1 MACRLCGTSGSLV
14 EMISFNGFPKAAQF
28 LPSESELKND
38 VPVKLSAVECTY
50 CGLVQLT
57 NKPVFYY
64 KDVITAASLTGVSRK
79 KLSKEFE
86 DIIMKFSLKDVQML
100 EIGSGDGQFLSV
112 LRELGLKAQG
122 LEHSHANVEKAESKG
137 LNIAQGYLLDNPKMD
152 KKFGFII
159 CNNFMEHQPDIKKF
173 LRKIHGALA
182 PKGFVYISVPNLQR
196 IVEKACFY
204 EFVVDHLAYFSRKTL
219 KLALEISGF
228 DVKRLYFKNN
238 KNDIVVVAKK
248 RSPRAL
254 KNRKKK
260 MEMIVES
267 LQSLVAS
274 LTKAGK
280 RVSIWGAGHRA
291 LALMA
296 ISNVKG
302 VDFVIDSAAFK
313 QGKYTPLLNKKIISP
328 QYFTKRVTCDY
339 LIVMLP
345 GSLSEQVRK
354 YLKQE
359 NFVGNILY
367 FNDEKIEL
375 ET

>member
-1 MACRLCGTSGSLV
+1 
-14 EMISFNGFPKAAQF
+14 
-28 LPSESELKND
+28 
-38 VPVKLSAVECTY
+38 
-50 CGLVQLT
+50 
-57 NKPVFYY
+57 
-64 KDVITAASLTGVSRK
+64 
-79 KLSKEFE
+79 
-86 DIIMKFSLKDVQML
+86 
-100 EIGSGDGQFLSV
+100 
-112 LRELGLKAQG
+112 
-122 LEHSHANVEKAESKG
+122 
-137 LNIAQGYLLDNPKMD
+137 
-152 KKFGFII
+152 
-159 CNNFMEHQPDIKKF
+159 
-173 LRKIHGALA
+173 
-182 PKGFVYISVPNLQR
+182 
-196 IVEKACFY
+196 
-204 EFVVDHLAYFSRKTL
+204 
-219 KLALEISGF
+219 
-228 DVKRLYFKNN
+228 
-238 KNDIVVVAKK
+238 
-248 RSPRAL
+248 
-254 KNRKKK
+254 

-328 QYFTKRVTCDY
+328 QYFTKRVACDY

-359 NFVGNILY
+359 NFVGNILF